1 MLFRVEMSEKAESQ
15 YDNILDYVANILRNE
30 QAVIAIMD
38 DFDNAIN
45 TLEKMADS
53 FEYCTS
59 IRWRKLELRKYH
71 LDKHKYL
78 LIYRIVNDVVI
89 VEGMYHELQDYEN
102 SF

>member
-53 FEYCTS
+53 FEYCTDLFVP
-59 IRWRKLELRKYH
+59 ILCLESGYA
-71 LDKHKYL
+71 D
-78 LIYRIVNDVVI
+78 
-89 VEGMYHELQDYEN
+89 E
-102 SF
+102 

>member
-45 TLEKMADS
+45 TLEKMADI

-59 IRWRKLELRKYH
+59 IRLRKLELRKYH
-71 LDKHKYL
+71 LDKYKYL
-78 LIYRIVNDVVI
+78 L
-89 VEGMYHELQDYEN
+89 L
-102 SF
+102 SFMRYFYNI